1 MIVIKF
7 YIKITLS
14 PYPGVNVNAL
24 LVAEPITVLQDI
36 VDSLVHPSKK
46 ELMTE
51 YLTAATL
58 FLKYKYS
65 QHATMTTDDCVSH
78 DLICVSGR
86 DSKFDPTVGTKQK
99 ICFTCNQYRF
109 PYYAC
114 HQIRSLT
121 KQYTMSNQSN
131 DTELNTETSF
141 DVLAKIKNATMVID
155 ECEQN

>member
-51 YLTAATL
+51 YLL
-58 FLKYKYS
+58 
-65 QHATMTTDDCVSH
+65 Q
-78 DLICVSGR
+78 
-86 DSKFDPTVGTKQK
+86 
-99 ICFTCNQYRF
+99 
-109 PYYAC
+109 
-114 HQIRSLT
+114 
-121 KQYTMSNQSN
+121 
-131 DTELNTETSF
+131 
-141 DVLAKIKNATMVID
+141 
-155 ECEQN
+155 